1 MTRIRKKTMNYVQ
14 GWKVVLMYRYWRISG
29 LLNDYLMNKVGHL
42 FLEACHLRS
51 FHKKCCSI
59 HEIVAATIGFNVKGS

>member
-1 MTRIRKKTMNYVQ
+1 MNYVQ

-51 FHKKCCSI
+51 FHKKCYSI
-59 HEIVAATIGFNVKGS
+59 HEIRAATIGCNVKGA